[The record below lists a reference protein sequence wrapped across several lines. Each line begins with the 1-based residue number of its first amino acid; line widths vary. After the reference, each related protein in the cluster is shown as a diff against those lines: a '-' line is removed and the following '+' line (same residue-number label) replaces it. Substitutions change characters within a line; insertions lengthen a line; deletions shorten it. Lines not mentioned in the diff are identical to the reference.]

1 MRIDDKEARAE
12 RLRLWRELDS
22 GPDPMAEERA
32 IERAARAAAAEASG
46 GLTPRGTRKTR
57 KTSGNTWVA
66 ALIAFVDGQAKLPAD
81 EKLTHPAFRAWICLH
96 RHADGRNGM
105 QTAAG
110 VEQVAKGARVSSWT
124 ARRALRE
131 LVGSGHLERVVKGQK
146 NRGVSRYRVV
156 GDPDA

>member
-12 RLRLWRELDS
+12 RLRRWRELDS

-81 EKLTHPAFRAWICLH
+81 EKLTHPAFRVWICLH

-105 QTAAG
+105 D
-110 VEQVAKGARVSSWT
+110 VR
-124 ARRALRE
+124 
-131 LVGSGHLERVVKGQK
+131 VGSAEIGRSIGMSRKTVVRAVSELLRGGYLVRLNLGQK
-146 NRGVSRYRVV
+146 QQGVSRYRVIGV
-156 GDPDA
+156 RN

>member
-46 GLTPRGTRKTR
+46 GLTPRGTRKT
-57 KTSGNTWVA
+57 SGNTWVA

-81 EKLTHPAFRAWICLH
+81 EKLTHPAFRVWICLH

-105 QTAAG
+105 D
-110 VEQVAKGARVSSWT
+110 VR
-124 ARRALRE
+124 
-131 LVGSGHLERVVKGQK
+131 VGSAEIGRSIGMSRKTVVRAVSELLRGGYLVRLNLGQK
-146 NRGVSRYRVV
+146 QQGVSRYRVIGV
-156 GDPDA
+156 RN

>member
-1 MRIDDKEARAE
+1 MRMDDKEARAE
-12 RLRLWRELDS
+12 RLRRWRELDS

-105 QTAAG
+105 D
-110 VEQVAKGARVSSWT
+110 VR
-124 ARRALRE
+124 
-131 LVGSGHLERVVKGQK
+131 VGSAEIGRSIGMSRKTVVRAVSELLRGGYLVRLNLGQK
-146 NRGVSRYRVV
+146 QQGVSRYRVIGV
-156 GDPDA
+156 RN

>member
-57 KTSGNTWVA
+57 NTSGNTWVA

-81 EKLTHPAFRAWICLH
+81 EKLTHPAFRVWICLH

-105 QTAAG
+105 D
-110 VEQVAKGARVSSWT
+110 VR
-124 ARRALRE
+124 
-131 LVGSGHLERVVKGQK
+131 VGSAEIGRSIGMSRKTVVRAVSELLRGGYLVRLNLGQK
-146 NRGVSRYRVV
+146 QQGVSRYRVIGV
-156 GDPDA
+156 RN